1 MAIKE
6 LLMFYILRKLI
17 GPERA
22 RKFDAISRKHAP
34 RVASVICGFI
44 SVAHTLRLVFGWE
57 VVIAGQLIPGWVSV
71 VVALVTA
78 YLSYSL
84 CPAKQIEP

>member
-1 MAIKE
+1 MAVKE
-6 LLMFYILRKLI
+6 LLIFYILRKLI

-34 RVASVICGFI
+34 RVASVIFGFI
-44 SVAHTLRLVFGWE
+44 SVAHTLRVVFGWE
-57 VVIAGQLIPGWVSV
+57 VVIADQLIPSWLSI

-84 CPAKQIEP
+84 WPAKQS